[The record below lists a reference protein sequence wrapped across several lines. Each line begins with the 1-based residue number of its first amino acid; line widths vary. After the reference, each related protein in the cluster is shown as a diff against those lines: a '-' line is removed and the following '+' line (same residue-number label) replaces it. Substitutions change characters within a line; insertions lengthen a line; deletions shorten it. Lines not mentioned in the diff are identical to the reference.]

1 MCHDGKKASSK
12 KKSILACYS
21 IYSPQNL
28 DDEFDEGDSEPGFVS
43 ELEESEVDSDDIEDN
58 DASDM
63 DISGVEN
70 RYDTYC

>member
-1 MCHDGKKASSK
+1 MCHDVKKASSK
-12 KKSILACYS
+12 KKSILACSS

>member
-1 MCHDGKKASSK
+1 M
-12 KKSILACYS
+12 
-21 IYSPQNL
+21 

-70 RYDTYC
+70 RYGTYC